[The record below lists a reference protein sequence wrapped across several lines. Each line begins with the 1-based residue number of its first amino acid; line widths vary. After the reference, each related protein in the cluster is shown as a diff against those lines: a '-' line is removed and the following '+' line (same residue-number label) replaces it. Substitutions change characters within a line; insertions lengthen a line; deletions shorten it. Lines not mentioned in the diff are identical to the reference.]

1 MRLLRGDHRLVKQ
14 VNRTQVLDLFRTLGP
29 LTKSEIA
36 EHTQLTF
43 AAVSKI
49 VRDLESSGIVIP
61 QGEGKSSGGRR
72 PVLYALNP
80 DALYVVAVDVSV
92 EEIRVALM
100 DVHTRIAGERRLP
113 APSGKNPRD
122 YTLLAARAFRELV
135 EESGVDEGKIIGCG
149 VSTPGPVNAQTGEI
163 FHPPN
168 LPWGVVP
175 FKDLMEE
182 ALKMPV
188 KVEKDAN
195 LSALGERWRGAGRDV
210 ENLIYVL
217 VGEGIGGGIVIGGT
231 LYQGNPFGAGE
242 IGHVTVDID
251 GFRCNCGNYGCLEAM
266 ASGLAVV
273 RRVERELRRGAVS
286 SAYPEDVE
294 SITLPVVLKAL
305 REGDD
310 LTCRIFD
317 DSARMLGIGLTGVF
331 NSFAPEKVIIG
342 GKMVRAYPKMV
353 EIAAEITRQRV
364 VSVLKDRVSIVP
376 GELGEDASL
385 IGAAALVIE
394 DLFTLHL

>member
-1 MRLLRGDHRLVKQ
+1 
-14 VNRTQVLDLFRTLGP
+14 
-29 LTKSEIA
+29 
-36 EHTQLTF
+36 
-43 AAVSKI
+43 
-49 VRDLESSGIVIP
+49 
-61 QGEGKSSGGRR
+61 
-72 PVLYALNP
+72 
-80 DALYVVAVDVSV
+80 
-92 EEIRVALM
+92 M

-251 GFRCNCGNYGCLEAM
+251 GF
-266 ASGLAVV
+266 
-273 RRVERELRRGAVS
+273 
-286 SAYPEDVE
+286 
-294 SITLPVVLKAL
+294 
-305 REGDD
+305 
-310 LTCRIFD
+310 
-317 DSARMLGIGLTGVF
+317 
-331 NSFAPEKVIIG
+331 
-342 GKMVRAYPKMV
+342 
-353 EIAAEITRQRV
+353 AATAAGQ
-364 VSVLKDRVSIVP
+364 LRVSGGDGVRIGRRPKGGAGAPP
-376 GELGEDASL
+376 GGGEQRLSGGRGVDHASR
-385 IGAAALVIE
+385 GVE
-394 DLFTLHL
+394 GPSGRG